1 MKLNE
6 LEKRCSAVVVFLE
19 EHRSITFA
27 ANHDNWDTFDYL
39 VNNRTTII
47 KKKKKKEKKRRE
59 YKEKKLFRTQIEFE
73 GSMIGGFA

>member
-39 VNNRTTII
+39 VNNRTNNN
-47 KKKKKKEKKRRE
+47 KKKEKR
-59 YKEKKLFRTQIEFE
+59 KEKKKTRIQGKEIV
-73 GSMIGGFA
+73 SYPD